1 MFPGYLFGS
10 LASFET
16 VVIPGGFYHLICYC
30 NIFSSN
36 LTIKFARFVYFFA
49 VTLWSSLIER
59 LSFSVLS
66 CSHHIFLLEIYG
78 ISLSAK
84 CFKIKQ
90 CVCYTMSFL
99 KPYFLLLLH
108 ICIQP
113 KGPIYFTILPVYFR
127 ARSLSLSFSL
137 LALPS
142 VHLSCNLYHMA
153 S

>member
-10 LASFET
+10 VASSET
-16 VVIPGGFYHLICYC
+16 VVIPGEFYHFICYC

-66 CSHHIFLLEIYG
+66 WSLPIFLLDIYG
-78 ISLSAK
+78 ISLFAK

-90 CVCYTMSFL
+90 SICYTMSFL

-113 KGPIYFTILPVYFR
+113 MGPIYFTILPVYFR
-127 ARSLSLSFSL
+127 AKSSSFSL

-142 VHLSCNLYHMA
+142 SL
-153 S
+153 